1 MRMITRRSW
10 RNRAVLWLAM
20 ALAALLVALVAA
32 AGCSSK
38 SNDPFLCTPDVPAG
52 CVFQPREANL
62 IPGEQLNVY
71 EVLSLDRA
79 VDLMVIQGIDDVQWV
94 LGDETQRVL
103 SLLDIDVV
111 LEPWSLS
118 QRPLFAV
125 LITWPQG
132 QGINYSGGST
142 HSLQT
147 IIDLKANVMGIGG
160 ANPIQWPLPE
170 GFVDIVLASA
180 SDVAPTPEP
189 SPTRI
194 PVTPPT
200 PEPTVTP
207 VPRSDNF
214 FDHPEGVLQWD
225 GPDERVSSRDEGH
238 CGPPREIREEYG
250 IPALV
255 VMEDRGVYNGAH
267 WFSGIIS
274 REDGWRWTGYYHEDW
289 QIWMGSRTIVLYLIN
304 SRHPETAFEYQNFGC
319 I

>member
-1 MRMITRRSW
+1 MLRTSIRLRRMG
-10 RNRAVLWLAM
+10 V
-20 ALAALLVALVAA
+20 LAALVVAVLAAA
-32 AGCSSK
+32 AGCSSG
-38 SNDPFLCTPDVPAG
+38 SDDPFFCTIDEPDRCP
-52 CVFQPREANL
+52 FRPRNDYL
-62 IPGEQLNVY
+62 ISGEQLNVY
-71 EVLSLDRA
+71 TVLSLDRA
-79 VDLMVIQGIDDVQWV
+79 VDLTVVQGIDDVQWV

-103 SLLDIDVV
+103 SLLDTEVV